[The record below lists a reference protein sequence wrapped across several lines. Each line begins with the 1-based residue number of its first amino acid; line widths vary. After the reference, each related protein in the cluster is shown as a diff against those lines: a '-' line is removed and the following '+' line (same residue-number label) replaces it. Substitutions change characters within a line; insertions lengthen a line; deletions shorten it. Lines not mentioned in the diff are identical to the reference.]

1 MSKIYNY
8 SSLSK
13 LPIPNNEGRTRK
25 VYLAFRA
32 LYDKNCYWDWCES
45 TNNTYILLN
54 DLDGFLIDNI
64 KAKASTSSFEPIK
77 IFAIGNITRSM
88 CIREDIALRKKGCMY
103 NIKRIKR
110 SKFMYDTKYRV
121 IYFDNL

>member
-32 LYDKNCYWDWCES
+32 LYDKNCYWGWCES

-64 KAKASTSSFEPIK
+64 KTPTSSFEPIK
-77 IFAIGNITRSM
+77 IFATGNNESIPCTHD
-88 CIREDIALRKKGCMY
+88 DIALRKKGCMY

-110 SKFMYDTKYRV
+110 SKFMYDTKYKSV
-121 IYFDNL
+121 NILF